1 MILGDEY
8 ELCSSRHE
16 TPAHGKAIFP
26 NEVADPLDFA
36 GLEIKAAQ
44 VLEGYKHNYLYVYV
58 TASSTTTAV
67 VAVINVCREKNIR
80 LILMHYDRESGRWF
94 EQYVTSVVGE

>member
-26 NEVADPLDFA
+26 NEVANPLDFA
-36 GLEIKAAQ
+36 GLEIRAAQ
-44 VLEGYKHNYLYVYV
+44 VLAGYNLPYLYVYV
-58 TASSTTTAV
+58 TGLTPAL
-67 VAVINVCREKNIR
+67 VAVINVCREKGIH
-80 LILMHYDRESGRWF
+80 LILKHYDRESGRWF
-94 EQYVTSVVGE
+94 SQYVTDDTVEE